1 MDQNLYQVL
10 MINKTHPLVK
20 RKSMKLAS
28 TFKQKKADINWTNSK
43 SVQEMIEELWDSKM
57 FFEKPKFDYLPT
69 RPEIRKLILRIIKYD
84 QEELV

>member
-43 SVQEMIEELWDSKM
+43 SVQEMIEEL
-57 FFEKPKFDYLPT
+57 
-69 RPEIRKLILRIIKYD
+69 
-84 QEELV
+84 